1 MTWYVIYFDF
11 SQRKKTVNWLF
22 LQYILYFD
30 FMIFFQDIQMIK
42 ETIDSLEDRF
52 AKAADDRKGLA
63 DEVKIVETR
72 RDADTVMSQQKMQK
86 IGKGFLIICLEVVF
100 EKKCFTCILNLCS

>member
-1 MTWYVIYFDF
+1 
-11 SQRKKTVNWLF
+11 
-22 LQYILYFD
+22 
-30 FMIFFQDIQMIK
+30 MIK

-86 IGKGFLIICLEVVF
+86 IGKDFLTISI
-100 EKKCFTCILNLCS
+100 

>member
-1 MTWYVIYFDF
+1 
-11 SQRKKTVNWLF
+11 
-22 LQYILYFD
+22 
-30 FMIFFQDIQMIK
+30 MIK

-72 RDADTVMSQQKMQK
+72 RDADTVMSQQKMEK
-86 IGKGFLIICLEVVF
+86 IGKD
-100 EKKCFTCILNLCS
+100 FTCILNLCS

>member
-1 MTWYVIYFDF
+1 
-11 SQRKKTVNWLF
+11 
-22 LQYILYFD
+22 
-30 FMIFFQDIQMIK
+30 MIK

-86 IGKGFLIICLEVVF
+86 IGKDFLIICFIVVF
-100 EKKCFTCILNLCS
+100 EKCLVVRAYHPYVVELRVYVP

>member
-1 MTWYVIYFDF
+1 
-11 SQRKKTVNWLF
+11 
-22 LQYILYFD
+22 
-30 FMIFFQDIQMIK
+30 MIK

-52 AKAADDRKGLA
+52 AKAADDRRGLA

-86 IGKGFLIICLEVVF
+86 IGKGFLIICLKKVF
-100 EKKCFTCILNLCS
+100 EKICFTCILNLCS